1 MTNLSI
7 VIVNYKTWSSLC
19 LCLDS
24 IKKQDNI
31 QINTIVVDNN
41 SNDNKISEFK
51 TKYDW
56 VDWIENSENSGFAK
70 ANNIG
75 ASKAKSQW
83 LLFLNPDTI
92 LDENVLEPLLNFCEK
107 NDSHKLIGI
116 KQFSDSNEHT
126 NSFGFFLSFW
136 TMTGI
141 FRAILRLFR
150 GSYKF
155 YNNNEI
161 SYPDWISGSFILIRR
176 KDFDLMNGWD
186 EDFWMYYEDMDL
198 CRRGKNLG
206 LQVTLLNNWKCIH
219 SHGKASRKNDQTKI
233 LTKSEVII
241 SSHIYLEKHSNN
253 SFKYQTHL
261 LLIFFQASELTIK
274 SIFSKIHRDILKNLL
289 KFWFTGIFKN
299 QWKSKMVKD

>member
-7 VIVNYKTWSSLC
+7 VIVNYKTWSSLG

-24 IKKQDNI
+24 IKKQDRI

-41 SNDNKISEFK
+41 SSDDKISEFT

-56 VDWIENSENSGFAK
+56 VEWIENSENLGFAK

-75 ASKAKSQW
+75 ASKTKSHW
-83 LLFLNPDTI
+83 ILFLNPDTI
-92 LDENVLEPLLNFCEK
+92 LDENVLGPLLNFCKE

-116 KQFSDSNEHT
+116 KQLSDNNEHT

-136 TMTGI
+136 TLTGM
-141 FRAILRLFR
+141 FRVISRLFR

-155 YNNNEI
+155 YNNNKI
-161 SYPDWISGSFILIRR
+161 SHPDWISGSFILIRR
-176 KDFDLMNGWD
+176 KDFDLLNGWD

-198 CRRGKNLG
+198 CKRGKTLE

-219 SHGKASRKNDQTKI
+219 SHGKASRKNKKIKI
-233 LTKSEVII
+233 LSKSEVII

-253 SFKYQTHL
+253 SIKYLIHL
-261 LLIFFQASELTIK
+261 LLIFFQASELFIK
-274 SIFSKIHRDILKNLL
+274 SIFSKTYREILKKLL
-289 KFWFTGIFKN
+289 KFWFKGVFKN
-299 QWKSKMVKD
+299 HWKSKMVND

>member
-1 MTNLSI
+1 LTNLSI

-24 IKKQDNI
+24 IKKQDSI
-31 QINTIVVDNN
+31 QIKTIVVDNN
-41 SNDNKISEFK
+41 SNDNNISEFK
-51 TKYDW
+51 IKYDW
-56 VDWIENSENSGFAK
+56 VEWIENLENLGFAK

-116 KQFSDSNEHT
+116 KQLSDSNEHT

-176 KDFDLMNGWD
+176 KDFDLLNGWD
-186 EDFWMYYEDMDL
+186 EDFWMYCEDMDL

-206 LQVTLLNNWKCIH
+206 IQVTLLNKWKCIH

-253 SFKYQTHL
+253 FFKYQTHL

-274 SIFSKIHRDILKNLL
+274 SIFSKIHREILKNLL

>member
-7 VIVNYKTWSSLC
+7 VIVNYKTWSSLG

-24 IKKQDNI
+24 IKKQDRI

-41 SNDNKISEFK
+41 SSDDKISKFK

-56 VDWIENSENSGFAK
+56 VEWIENSENLGFAK

-75 ASKAKSQW
+75 ASKTKSHW
-83 LLFLNPDTI
+83 ILFLNPDTI
-92 LDENVLEPLLNFCEK
+92 LDENVLGPLLNFCEE

-116 KQFSDSNEHT
+116 KQLSDNNEHT

-136 TMTGI
+136 TLTGM
-141 FRAILRLFR
+141 FRVISRLFR
-150 GSYKF
+150 RSYEF
-155 YNNNEI
+155 YNNNKI
-161 SYPDWISGSFILIRR
+161 SHPDWISGSFILIRR
-176 KDFDLMNGWD
+176 KDFDLLNGWD

-198 CRRGKNLG
+198 CKRGKTLE

-219 SHGKASRKNDQTKI
+219 SHGKASRKNKKIKI
-233 LTKSEVII
+233 LSKSEVII

-253 SFKYQTHL
+253 SIKYLIHL
-261 LLIFFQASELTIK
+261 LLIFFQASELLIK
-274 SIFSKIHRDILKNLL
+274 SIFSKTYREILKKLL
-289 KFWFTGIFKN
+289 KFWFKGIFKN
-299 QWKSKMVKD
+299 QWKSKMVND